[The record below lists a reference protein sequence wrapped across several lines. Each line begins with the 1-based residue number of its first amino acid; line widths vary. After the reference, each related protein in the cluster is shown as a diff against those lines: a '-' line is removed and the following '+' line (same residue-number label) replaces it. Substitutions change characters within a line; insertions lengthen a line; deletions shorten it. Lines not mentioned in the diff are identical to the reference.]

1 MTTED
6 QDDSSKEEF
15 TNRINKQKGRISSE
29 FIEETK
35 YLSQTQKDSWNE
47 NGFILIPNFYPESK
61 CEEINQTVIDIV
73 HSMVDNSEEFNHA
86 YIHDGHI
93 GIREMKPAV
102 KIKNIEDEMSKVFR
116 LHQKGVFNEF
126 I

>member
-35 YLSQTQKDSWNE
+35 YLSKTQKDSWN
-47 NGFILIPNFYPESK
+47 
-61 CEEINQTVIDIV
+61 
-73 HSMVDNSEEFNHA
+73 
-86 YIHDGHI
+86 
-93 GIREMKPAV
+93 
-102 KIKNIEDEMSKVFR
+102 
-116 LHQKGVFNEF
+116 
-126 I
+126 

>member
-1 MTTED
+1 MTTEG

-47 NGFILIPNFYPESK
+47 NGFVLIPNFYPKSK

-73 HSMVDNSEEFNHA
+73 RSMVDNSEEFNHA
-86 YIHDGHI
+86 YIDEGRI
-93 GIREMKPAV
+93 GIREMKPSES
-102 KIKNIEDEMSKVFR
+102 IKNM
-116 LHQKGVFNEF
+116 N
-126 I
+126 

>member
-1 MTTED
+1 MATED

-15 TNRINKQKGRISSE
+15 TNRINKQKGRISSV

-47 NGFILIPNFYPESK
+47 NGFILIPSFYPKSL

-86 YIHDGHI
+86 
-93 GIREMKPAV
+93 
-102 KIKNIEDEMSKVFR
+102 
-116 LHQKGVFNEF
+116 
-126 I
+126 